1 MGYLVRQRTLARFA
15 CTFEGVFWL
24 VGERFTA
31 DSAHTKFLC
40 KTVQDRLEKD
50 ITDLAKNNNF
60 RPQESELLSLPGK
73 N

>member
-1 MGYLVRQRTLARFA
+1 MGYLVRQCKLATFA

-40 KTVQDRLEKD
+40 N
-50 ITDLAKNNNF
+50 LAGWHSQT
-60 RPQESELLSLPGK
+60 RGGEEEI
-73 N
+73 

>member
-31 DSAHTKFLC
+31 YSAHTKFLC
-40 KTVQDRLEKD
+40 N
-50 ITDLAKNNNF
+50 LAVWH
-60 RPQESELLSLPGK
+60 SLTRGGEGEI
-73 N
+73 